1 MNERG
6 KEVLKGNVVLHQT
19 GIRWEQETRIIAR
32 KEAEEPK
39 GKFIDYGSCV
49 SHLGISGYQ
58 NEVFYGMGRAHF
70 YIFTKV

>member
-1 MNERG
+1 M
-6 KEVLKGNVVLHQT
+6 LDQT

-49 SHLGISGYQ
+49 SHLRISGYK

-70 YIFTKV
+70 LYIHQSLNFSDSETQDQ